1 VEQRPA
7 RSSSCL
13 LLLLGVFRLFL
24 VLPLEVFDA
33 SSVLTGAAA

>member
-13 LLLLGVFRLFL
+13 LLLLFRLFL